1 MKGVRNGS
9 SSKRIND
16 VSISGDFR
24 KGLMFKDKWNYPR
37 TRVLENDLD
46 DRTRFFIT
54 QQRAL
59 VYLEKWR
66 NRRYGAVGL
75 MMCSLLNS
83 GRMIAGIRERNV
95 ANVFFFS

>member
-1 MKGVRNGS
+1 M
-9 SSKRIND
+9 
-16 VSISGDFR
+16 
-24 KGLMFKDKWNYPR
+24 
-37 TRVLENDLD
+37 ENNLN
-46 DRTRFFIT
+46 DRTKFFIT
-54 QQRAL
+54 QQCAL

-95 ANVFFFS
+95 ANVFFFSEGKESKGKFPYVIIANRAL